1 MPKVQTE
8 PAKQPIARE
17 LLRELRWAVEEFNYE
32 YADVLD
38 RGEIERWPDFFTD
51 DGIYRLIARD
61 NADSDLPLS
70 LMSCDGKGMLK
81 DRAYAIAHTEM
92 FAPRYTMH
100 HIGQIRVT
108 DFEDRI
114 ITAQANYIILE
125 TLIDEPRACFNRASI
140 TTGSSCK
147 ATRCCSRSD
156 VASTTRCWCRHA
168 SCFRL
173 EIDLG
178 AYEDDHHSRRATAPT
193 IQA

>member
-81 DRAYAIAHTEM
+81 DRAYAIEHTEM

-125 TLIDEPRACFNRASI
+125 TLIDEP
-140 TTGSSCK
+140 
-147 ATRCCSRSD
+147 TRLLQSGKYYDRFLMQGD
-156 VASTTRCWCRHA
+156 TLLLKERRCVYDTV
-168 SCFRL
+168 L
-173 EIDLG
+173 V
-178 AYEDDHHSRRATAPT
+178 PT
-193 IQA
+193 CIVFPP

>member
-125 TLIDEPRACFNRASI
+125 TLIDEP
-140 TTGSSCK
+140 
-147 ATRCCSRSD
+147 TRLLQSGKYYDRFLMQGD
-156 VASTTRCWCRHA
+156 TLLLKERRCVYDTV
-168 SCFRL
+168 L
-173 EIDLG
+173 V
-178 AYEDDHHSRRATAPT
+178 PT
-193 IQA
+193 CIVFPP

>member
-38 RGEIERWPDFFTD
+38 RGEIELWPDFFTD
-51 DGIYRLIARD
+51 DGVYRLIARD
-61 NADSDLPLS
+61 NADFELPLS
-70 LMSCDGKGMLK
+70 LMSCEGKGMLK

-125 TLIDEPRACFNRASI
+125 TLIDEP
-140 TTGSSCK
+140 
-147 ATRCCSRSD
+147 TRLLQSGKYYDKFLMQGDGLLLKER
-156 VASTTRCWCRHA
+156 RCIYDTV
-168 SCFRL
+168 L
-173 EIDLG
+173 V
-178 AYEDDHHSRRATAPT
+178 PT
-193 IQA
+193 CIVFPP